1 MTSRRITALPHLNG
15 NPLAAIDV
23 ETTGRIGG
31 YHEIIQVAIVPLS
44 MDLEIAK
51 YVRPFYQN
59 MKPQYPDRVEPRAV
73 GMRNVNVDDLI
84 LNAPEPERVLDFLL
98 EWYSRLP
105 LGHSRKLTPLA
116 HNWAFDSSFLIPWL
130 GPDLYTSLFY
140 PIPRDTMN
148 FASSLNDRAVMA
160 GYAPPFKSV
169 NLGALCRQFGV
180 VNDNEHNALAD
191 SIATA
196 KLYQAMMRAC
206 LS

>member
-1 MTSRRITALPHLNG
+1 MNKRRITSLPHLNG

-51 YVRPFYQN
+51 YVTPFYQN
-59 MKPQYPDRVEPRAV
+59 IKPLFPERVEPRAV
-73 GMRNVNVDDLI
+73 GMRNVNIDDLI
-84 LNAPEPERVLDFLL
+84 LNAPEPERVLDYLL

-105 LGHSRKLTPLA
+105 LAHGRKLTPLA

-130 GPDLYTSLFY
+130 GPDLYTALFY

-148 FASSLNDRAVMA
+148 WASSLNDRAAIA
-160 GYAPPFKSV
+160 GYPAPFSAV
-169 NLGALCRQFGV
+169 RLGTLCRQFGV
-180 VNDNEHNALAD
+180 VNEQEHNALAD
-191 SIATA
+191 ALATA
-196 KLYQAMMRAC
+196 KLYQAMLRAC
-206 LS
+206 IS

>member
-23 ETTGRIGG
+23 ETTGRCGG
-31 YHEIIQVAIVPLS
+31 YHEIVQIAIVPLA

-59 MKPQYPDRVEPRAV
+59 MRPMYPERVEPRAV
-73 GMRNVNVDDLI
+73 GMRNVSVDDL
-84 LNAPEPERVLDFLL
+84 LMNAPEPERVLDYLI
-98 EWYSRLP
+98 EWYARLP
-105 LGHSRKLTPLA
+105 LGHGRKLTPLA

-140 PIPRDTMN
+140 PLPRDTMN

-160 GYAPPFKSV
+160 GYVAPFKSV

-191 SIATA
+191 AIATA

-206 LS
+206 L